1 MVAGVI
7 KVRNVVALVV
17 VGSVEFLLAP
27 AEVEYGFV
35 VALIEI

>member
-7 KVRNVVALVV
+7 KVKNVVALLV
-17 VGSVEFLLAP
+17 VGSVADLLAP

-35 VALIEI
+35 VAIIEV